1 MATDQLSLFES
12 GSALPEG
19 LRYAPDLLTE
29 AEEAELVARASALP
43 FAPFAFRGYFG
54 KRRVAS
60 FGWRYGFDG
69 SGLMRAEPIPDFLL
83 PLRRR
88 AASVAG
94 LDADALEHV
103 LVTEYRPGAGIGW
116 HKDRPVF
123 GDTIGISL
131 ASACP
136 LRFRRRHGQGW
147 ERRTLIADAR
157 SAYVLSGPARHEWEH
172 SIAPVDRLRF
182 SVTFRTLVAAASG
195 G

>member
-12 GSALPEG
+12 DSVLPDG

-29 AEEAELVARASALP
+29 AEEGALVAHASALP
-43 FAPFAFRGYFG
+43 FVPFAFRGYFG
-54 KRRVAS
+54 KRRVVS

-123 GDTIGISL
+123 GETIGISL

-136 LRFRRRHGQGW
+136 LRFRRRHGRGW
-147 ERRTLIADAR
+147 ERRILIADAR